1 VDTLSATTT
10 TTQELTTT
18 TTPRDRHPAA
28 VYLARLSPG
37 SRRTMKQA
45 LDVVAGILT
54 GGRCN
59 AEALAWARLRYQHT
73 AAVRSLLAERY
84 SPAMANKA
92 LSALRGVL
100 KECWRLGQTPADD
113 YRKAADLEA
122 VKGTTLPRGRA
133 LAAGELRALFSACA
147 EDPTPAGARDAAL
160 LCVLYGAGLRRSEAV
175 ALDLA
180 DYNQETGELIVKQ
193 GKGRKDRIGYATNGS
208 KEAIEA
214 WVRVRGSAPGPLF
227 YPVNKGGNLQARR
240 LTDQAVLY
248 VLEKRAAQA
257 RITHCSP
264 HDMRRSFISDL
275 LDAGADISTVQH
287 LAGHSTVQTTA
298 RYDRRGEVAKR
309 KAAELLHV
317 PYGV

>member
-1 VDTLSATTT
+1 MELAKTERG
-10 TTQELTTT
+10 ELTVTVA
-18 TTPRDRHPAA
+18 TPRDRHPAV

-37 SRRTMKQA
+37 SRRAMRQA
-45 LDVVAGILT
+45 LDVIAGILT
-54 GGRCN
+54 GVRCN
-59 AEALAWARLRYQHT
+59 AEALAWPALRYQHT
-73 AAVRSLLAERY
+73 AAVRSVLAERY
-84 SPAMANKA
+84 SPAMANKS

-147 EDPTPAGARDAAL
+147 EDPTPAGTRDAAL
-160 LCVLYGAGLRRSEAV
+160 LCVLYGAGLRRSEVV

-180 DYNQETGELIVKQ
+180 GYNQETGELIVKQ
-193 GKGRKDRIGYATNGS
+193 GKGRKDRMGYATNGS
-208 KEAIEA
+208 KGAIEA

-227 YPVNKGGNLQARR
+227 YPINKGGNLQAHRM
-240 LTDQAVLY
+240 TDQAVLY

-275 LDAGADISTVQH
+275 LDAGADISSVQR
-287 LAGHSTVQTTA
+287 LAGHSSVTTTQ
-298 RYDRRGEVAKR
+298 RYDRRGEQAKR

-317 PYGV
+317 PYFG